1 MEVEWGRKTMGKRK
15 AENCGVPYFR
25 SFGFR
30 YCILNI
36 VTGFDSL
43 QVIFYYVCR
52 QIRST
57 IRLNVMDGG
66 SGKFRVVAR
75 FFGWLLDDLL
85 PCGGCVWRDWGP
97 QPSVT
102 FSGELW
108 R

>member
-1 MEVEWGRKTMGKRK
+1 MGKRK

-52 QIRST
+52 QIRSP
-57 IRLNVMDGG
+57 IRLNAMGGG
-66 SGKFRVVAR
+66 SGKFSGCRPI
-75 FFGWLLDDLL
+75 FGWLLDDLL
-85 PCGGCVWRDWGP
+85 PRGERVWRT
-97 QPSVT
+97 QPFVT